1 MQAEFAALQANYTWV
16 LCPQPPDKNVIRCKW
31 VFKVKQAST
40 SALDKLKARFL
51 ARGFKQNDGLDFIET
66 FSPIA
71 KPTIVRVVFLLAI
84 HFH

>member
-16 LCPQPPDKNVIRCKW
+16 LCPQPLDKNMIRCKW

-40 SALDKLKARFL
+40 GALDKLKAR
-51 ARGFKQNDGLDFIET
+51 GFKQHDGLDFIET